1 MKKILIVFAAFI
13 LIILIAFFFSPKY
26 LQTALI
32 YQTPDIDDYE
42 IFNNRK
48 IKAGNYIPWD
58 TAADYN
64 KKELK
69 KETILRMDSLLSVA
83 FLVVQNGELK
93 FEKYWQNYSDSS
105 WSNSFSM
112 AKSVISLL
120 VGIAIDDGQIKS
132 VDQPVGDFIEEF
144 ATDENKSLRIRD
156 LLTMSSGLNWD
167 EHYSS
172 PFSLTTQ
179 AYYGED
185 LKSLVKALKV
195 VEPSGKKWKYL
206 SGDTQLLAMVL
217 EKACGKPVSEFA
229 SEKLWKPIGA
239 RFDAL
244 WSVDNPDGI
253 EKAYCCFNSNARDFA
268 RIGQLILNEGMYDD
282 IQVVSKA
289 YLDSAIRAANY
300 LKDERGNPV
309 DFYGY
314 QFWIVNYQGY
324 RIPFARGILGQYIF
338 AIPGKNA
345 VVVRL
350 GHKRSESRTI
360 KPEMPDDVYLYLQAA
375 MEILD

>member
-1 MKKILIVFAAFI
+1 MKKLLTILLIFI
-13 LIILIAFFFSPKY
+13 LLILVSYFFSPKY
-26 LQTALI
+26 LQNALI
-32 YQTPDIDDYE
+32 HQTPDIDDYQ
-42 IFNNRK
+42 IFNNREVG
-48 IKAGNYIPWD
+48 AGNYIPWD
-58 TAADYN
+58 SAADYN

-69 KETILRMDSLLSVA
+69 QETIQRMDSLLPVA
-83 FLVVQNGELK
+83 FLIVQNGKLK
-93 FEKYWQNYSDSS
+93 YEKYWDNYNDSS
-105 WSNSFSM
+105 RSNSFSM

-120 VGIAIDDGQIKS
+120 IGIAIDDGLIENI
-132 VDQPVGDFIEEF
+132 DQPVANFVEEF
-144 ATDENKSLRIRD
+144 NTAENKNLKIRE

-172 PFSLTTQ
+172 PFSLTTK

-185 LKSLVKALKV
+185 LRTLVQELKV
-195 VEPSGKKWKYL
+195 IEPPGEKWNYL
-206 SGDTQLLAMVL
+206 SGNTQLLALVL
-217 EKACGKPVSEFA
+217 EKACGKTVSEFA
-229 SEKLWKPIGA
+229 SEKLWKRIGA
-239 RFDAL
+239 KNTAL
-244 WSVDNPDGI
+244 WSVDTPNGI

-282 IQVVSKA
+282 IQVISKA
-289 YLDSAIRAANY
+289 YLDSATRAASY

-314 QFWIVNYQGY
+314 QFWIVSYKGY
-324 RIPFARGILGQYIF
+324 RVPFARGILGQYIF

-350 GHKRSESRTI
+350 GHKRSDSRTI
-360 KPEMPDDVYLYLQAA
+360 KPEMPDDVYLYLEAA

>member
-1 MKKILIVFAAFI
+1 MNKILIAFI
-13 LIILIAFFFSPKY
+13 IFILLILVSFFFSPKY
-26 LQTALI
+26 LQNALI
-32 YQTPDIDDYE
+32 YQMPGIDDYQ
-42 IFNNRK
+42 IFKNRNV
-48 IKAGNYIPWD
+48 KAGNYIPWD
-58 TAADYN
+58 SAADYN
-64 KKELK
+64 KKELSK
-69 KETILRMDSLLSVA
+69 MTMQRMDSLLPVA
-83 FLVVQNGELK
+83 FLVVQNGKLK
-93 FEKYWQNYSDSS
+93 YEKYWNEYNDSS

-120 VGIAIDDGQIKS
+120 IGIAIDDDLIKS
-132 VDQPVGDFIEEF
+132 VDQPVSDFIEEF
-144 ATDENKSLRIRD
+144 NSEENKNLRIRD

-185 LKSLVKALKV
+185 LRSLVKKLKV
-195 VEPSGKKWKYL
+195 IELSGEKWNYL
-206 SGDTQLLAMVL
+206 SGNTQLLALAL
-217 EKACGKPVSEFA
+217 EKACGTTVSEYA
-229 SEKLWKPIGA
+229 SKKLWKRIGA
-239 RFDAL
+239 KNPAL
-244 WSVDNPDGI
+244 WSVDKINGI

-282 IQVVSKA
+282 IQVISKA
-289 YLDSAIRAANY
+289 YLDSATRAASY
-300 LKDERGNPV
+300 LKDEQGNPV

-314 QFWIVNYQGY
+314 QFWIVNYNGY

-350 GHKRSESRTI
+350 GHKRSDSRTI
-360 KPEMPDDVYLYLQAA
+360 KPEMPDDVYLYLEAA

>member
-1 MKKILIVFAAFI
+1 MLVS
-13 LIILIAFFFSPKY
+13 FFFSPKY
-26 LQTALI
+26 LQNALI
-32 YQTPDIDDYE
+32 YRTPDIDDYQ
-42 IFNNRK
+42 IFNNREVES
-48 IKAGNYIPWD
+48 GNYIPWD
-58 TAADYN
+58 SAADYN
-64 KKELK
+64 KKKLDRE
-69 KETILRMDSLLSVA
+69 IIQQMDSLLPVA
-83 FLVVQNGELK
+83 FLIVQNGKLK
-93 FEKYWQNYSDSS
+93 FEKYWDNYSDSS
-105 WSNSFSM
+105 LSNSFSM

-120 VGIAIDDGQIKS
+120 IGIAIDDGLIKS
-132 VDQPVGDFIEEF
+132 VDQPVADFVKEF
-144 ATDENKSLRIRD
+144 NTEENKNLRIRD

-185 LKSLVKALKV
+185 LRGLVKKLKV
-195 VEPSGKKWKYL
+195 IEPFGKKWNYL
-206 SGDTQLLAMVL
+206 SGNTQLLALIL
-217 EKACGKPVSEFA
+217 EKACEMTVSEYA
-229 SEKLWKPIGA
+229 SRKLWKPIGA
-239 RFDAL
+239 KNPAL
-244 WSVDNPDGI
+244 WSIDNPDGT

-268 RIGQLILNEGMYDD
+268 RIGQLILNEGMFND

-289 YLDSAIRAANY
+289 YLDSATRAASY
-300 LKDERGNPV
+300 LKDDHGNPV

-314 QFWIVNYQGY
+314 QFWIVNYGGY

-350 GHKRSESRTI
+350 GHKRSDSRTI
-360 KPEMPDDVYLYLQAA
+360 KPEMPDDVYLYLKAA